1 MPTVSVKTNSLPP
14 PSALRLSSAYS
25 HGLPPVLCL
34 QAGTVHNAGVV
45 GFFTVCNL
53 TLTFLQWYWGYLI
66 IRAAVKMLS
75 GGGGGGGKA
84 EGKSKGD

>member
-1 MPTVSVKTNSLPP
+1 
-14 PSALRLSSAYS
+14 
-25 HGLPPVLCL
+25 
-34 QAGTVHNAGVV
+34 VHNAGVV

-75 GGGGGGGKA
+75 GGGGKTD
-84 EGKSKGD
+84 GKSKGD